1 MRVSLFQHFPPFL
14 MPFGDSLNSFLRL
27 SLFGGE
33 RFRFLWLFM
42 FGLGFGI
49 RVAGERGSCV
59 RGGIFGLKSRNRGGW
74 TCGPLVDVSGDPT
87 RAKSIPHLHSVQSV
101 LQLHICPSSL
111 RLRYHASL
119 IPSFSLTYLLLPLC
133 IFYVAHM
140 AAPRRV
146 THFWSSATPMLLRCE
161 RLDTKIVLGAF
172 KGGLQSD
179 RRPA

>member
-1 MRVSLFQHFPPFL
+1 MAVYVWIRIWDPGGRRKGF
-14 MPFGDSLNSFLRL
+14 MCAWGDFWPK
-27 SLFGGE
+27 E
-33 RFRFLWLFM
+33 
-42 FGLGFGI
+42 
-49 RVAGERGSCV
+49 
-59 RGGIFGLKSRNRGGW
+59 

-87 RAKSIPHLHSVQSV
+87 LAKSIPHLHSVQSV